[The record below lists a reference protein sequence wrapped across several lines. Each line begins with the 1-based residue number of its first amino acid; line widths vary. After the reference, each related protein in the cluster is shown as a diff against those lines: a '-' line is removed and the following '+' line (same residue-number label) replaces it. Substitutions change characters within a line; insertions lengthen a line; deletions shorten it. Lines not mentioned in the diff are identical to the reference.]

1 MIKYALKQWNNNKD
15 LLKDTLRE
23 MQSSKKLLIDYDE
36 LLKLVI
42 RKILNVNSDYTWSD
56 SITVIDDGDYQGAL
70 LFAIHLDTYQPS
82 PEDYLLTFV
91 YYGSCGG
98 CDALMGAYGNT
109 NKESQIQDYMAIC
122 KDLVCNIVV
131 PFNYGWRKNPDFEHC
146 EDLED

>member
-1 MIKYALKQWNNNKD
+1 MIKYAVKQWNKNKE
-15 LLKDTLRE
+15 LLENALRE
-23 MQSSKKLLIDYDE
+23 MQSSKKLLIDYEE

-42 RKILNVNSDYTWSD
+42 QKILNANSDYTWSD
-56 SITVIDDGDYQGAL
+56 NITVIDDGDCQGAL

-82 PEDYLLTFV
+82 PEDYLLTFI

-98 CDALMGAYGNT
+98 CDALMGAYDNT

-146 EDLED
+146 EDLKD